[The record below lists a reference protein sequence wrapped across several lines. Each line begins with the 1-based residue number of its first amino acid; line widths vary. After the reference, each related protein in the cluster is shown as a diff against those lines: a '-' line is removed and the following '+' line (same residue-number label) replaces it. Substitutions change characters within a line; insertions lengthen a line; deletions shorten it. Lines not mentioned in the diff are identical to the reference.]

1 MSQRKKRLKKL
12 IELREHEVEE
22 RLIRLAEQRAAEER
36 AKQALIQQVELE
48 KSAAERRLSAIS
60 HAFDVNSLNQ
70 ETDWLVTCGRRRE
83 LAEREMVRSRRA
95 VTDAQNQVL
104 KAKNELKKIQLLAE
118 RVEAEEKVRLERSEQ
133 RFSDE
138 LAALRFSEEKR
149 KEEP

>member
-12 IELREHEVEE
+12 IELREHEVEQ
-22 RLIRLAEQRAAEER
+22 RLIRLAEQRTTEER

-60 HAFDVNSLNQ
+60 RAFDVNSLNQ

-83 LAEREMVRSRRA
+83 LAEREMVRARRA
-95 VTDAQNQVL
+95 VGDAQAHVL

-138 LAALRFSEEKR
+138 LAALRFAEEKR

>member
-83 LAEREMVRSRRA
+83 LAEREMVRARRA
-95 VTDAQNQVL
+95 VTDAQSQVL

-138 LAALRFSEEKR
+138 LAALRFAEEKR

>member
-12 IELREHEVEE
+12 IELREHEVEQ
-22 RLIRLAEQRAAEER
+22 RLIRLAEQRAGEER
-36 AKQALIQQVELE
+36 AKQALMQQVELE
-48 KSAAERRLSAIS
+48 RSAAERRLSAIS
-60 HAFDVNSLNQ
+60 RAFDVNSLNQ

-83 LAEREMVRSRRA
+83 LAEREMVRARRA

-104 KAKNELKKIQLLAE
+104 KAKNELKKIELLAE
-118 RVEAEEKVRLERSEQ
+118 RVEAEEKVRLERTEQ

-138 LAALRFSEEKR
+138 LAALRFAEEKR

>member
-12 IELREHEVEE
+12 IELREHEVEQ

-36 AKQALIQQVELE
+36 AKQALIFQVEQE
-48 KSAAERRLSAIS
+48 KSAADRRLSAIS
-60 HAFDVNSLNQ
+60 RAFDVNSLNQ

-83 LAEREMVRSRRA
+83 LAEREMVRARRS
-95 VTDAQNQVL
+95 VSDAQSQVL

-118 RVEAEEKVRLERSEQ
+118 RVDAEEKVRLERSEQ

-138 LAALRFSEEKR
+138 LAALRFAEEKR

>member
-83 LAEREMVRSRRA
+83 LAEREMVRARRA
-95 VTDAQNQVL
+95 VTDAQSQVL

-138 LAALRFSEEKR
+138 LAALRFAEDKR

>member
-12 IELREHEVEE
+12 IELREREVEE

-83 LAEREMVRSRRA
+83 LAEREMVRARRA
-95 VTDAQNQVL
+95 VTDAQTQVL

-138 LAALRFSEEKR
+138 LAALRFAEEKR

>member
-12 IELREHEVEE
+12 IEVREHEVEE

-83 LAEREMVRSRRA
+83 LAEREMVRARRA
-95 VTDAQNQVL
+95 VTDAQSQVL

-138 LAALRFSEEKR
+138 LAALRFAEEKR

>member
-12 IELREHEVEE
+12 IELREHEVEQ
-22 RLIRLAEQRAAEER
+22 RLIRLAEQRTAEER

-60 HAFDVNSLNQ
+60 RAFDVNSLNQ

-83 LAEREMVRSRRA
+83 LAEREMVRARRA
-95 VTDAQNQVL
+95 VGDAQAQVL

-138 LAALRFSEEKR
+138 LAALRFAEEKR